1 MFLPVSLVCACATS
15 NPASVSTPDAS
26 AHADRD
32 QPCDASERKTCDD
45 ERKAPGLARNVIIF
59 MGDGMGPEQLSTAR
73 YARQGPLRI
82 DELEGPAFVDTD
94 SLTTLEAS
102 EPDLS
107 PTDSAAA
114 ASVIA
119 TGVRVYNG
127 WLSLSVAGSAPET
140 VLEACK
146 SAGKATGLV
155 TTSYFYDASPA
166 AFASHQPKREM
177 YDVIVREM
185 LSTAQPDLI
194 LGSGSLVFD
203 EPLYGLHD
211 AADAAGYSVLRGVA
225 ELMAWDPAQKPR
237 VLGLFET
244 DFEPLVQADERYTM
258 TPALERRP
266 DSPDPSLATMT
277 ARALERL
284 ATDPEGFFL
293 FAEDELLDEMGH
305 RGPAEVDWVNRAY
318 PAQAAALDDAVG
330 VAIDWV
336 HNHSSFSETLIV
348 VLADH
353 ETGGYE
359 YDHELGPISGKFNA
373 VVQGTLA
380 LAANHT
386 RTPTAVYA
394 LGPGSFALA
403 RVHAHAD
410 THALLIG
417 ELLGACPEEHC
428 GREADCP

>member
-1 MFLPVSLVCACATS
+1 MLWHVSLVCACASS
-15 NPASVSTPDAS
+15 NPHPTSEAS
-26 AHADRD
+26 ADGASHRIS
-32 QPCDASERKTCDD
+32 DAGTEDTCA
-45 ERKAPGLARNVIIF
+45 EEPRATGLARNVIVF

-82 DELEGPAFVDTD
+82 DELAGPVLVDTD
-94 SLTTLEAS
+94 SLTTLEAG
-102 EPDLS
+102 EPELS

-127 WLSLSVAGSAPET
+127 WLSLSRAGSAPET

-155 TTSYFYDASPA
+155 TTSYFCDASPA
-166 AFASHQPKREM
+166 AFVSHQPSRDM
-177 YDVIVREM
+177 YDAIVREM
-185 LSTAQPDLI
+185 LSVTQPDLI
-194 LGSGSLVFD
+194 MGSGSRLFD
-203 EPLYGLHD
+203 EPLYGLHQV
-211 AADAAGYSVLRGVA
+211 AAAAGYSILRGVT
-225 ELMAWDPAQKPR
+225 ELMAWDPAQPAR

-244 DFEPLVQADERYTM
+244 DFVSLVQADERYTM
-258 TPALERRP
+258 TPALERRS

-277 ARALERL
+277 ARALEHL
-284 ATDPEGFFL
+284 AKDPDGFFL

-305 RGPAEVDWVNRAY
+305 RGPAEVEWVNRAY

-336 HNHSSFSETLIV
+336 HEHSSFSETLIV
-348 VLADH
+348 LLADH

-373 VVQGTLA
+373 VGQGTLA
-380 LAANHT
+380 LVGNHT

-394 LGPGSFALA
+394 LGPGSQALA
-403 RVHAHAD
+403 RVHEHAD

-417 ELLGACPEEHC
+417 ELGGSCPEEPC
-428 GREADCP
+428 LGERACR